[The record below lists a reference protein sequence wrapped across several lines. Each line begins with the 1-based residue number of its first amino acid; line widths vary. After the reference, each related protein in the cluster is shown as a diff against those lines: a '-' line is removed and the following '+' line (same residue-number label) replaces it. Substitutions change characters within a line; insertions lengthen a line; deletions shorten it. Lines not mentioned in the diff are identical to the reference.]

1 MGEGHF
7 PLSHCI
13 RPDRLCGSQ
22 GAQIRMPLHVT
33 RKKDRVASTLSQNLA
48 SQEETKITGEMKVN
62 VQLVGRWDF
71 YNKAHGF
78 HLF

>member
-1 MGEGHF
+1 
-7 PLSHCI
+7 
-13 RPDRLCGSQ
+13 
-22 GAQIRMPLHVT
+22 MPLHVT